1 MPMPRWMAKVNRRVF
16 NGPEVKRGI
25 RPVPSHVGPSSGE
38 PCRTPPAAG
47 NPPGCWPVENGYIF
61 TVVYGSESDWVKNVL
76 TTGSTSLRIDGDVID
91 LVSPRLL
98 TKDLAMEEMPAT
110 TKAPPGFLRV
120 TEYLQVDTKPDV
132 WDTST

>member
-98 TKDLAMEEMPAT
+98 TKDLAMGRDAGNDQSAT
-110 TKAPPGFLRV
+110 WLLASNRVPPGGH
-120 TEYLQVDTKPDV
+120 EA
-132 WDTST
+132 